1 VAKSA
6 STSQKRLYATE
17 ATQPAKNF
25 SKWSILKNGI
35 KIGLVGGISYGCYG
49 NMKVLKQVFM

>member
-1 VAKSA
+1 MARSA

-17 ATQPAKNF
+17 ATQATKKF
-25 SKWSILKNGI
+25 SKWTILKNGI